1 MSFSFL
7 YNFIMLFSYA
17 VILKVISTFQNRVEL
32 RIYGNYID
40 ETIILNL
47 LHSLLIQMYMHFKCI
62 NRFFF
67 YYLYY
72 TWSFCEKM
80 KKNKLLSLSTY
91 IIYVLWRQSS
101 NSDVVFTVIKQFFIF
116 CVFDINFYLE
126 LFKSF
131 NWFYLQQL
139 RKWLLYLFF
148 IV

>member
-1 MSFSFL
+1 
-7 YNFIMLFSYA
+7 MLFSYA

-80 KKNKLLSLSTY
+80 KK
-91 IIYVLWRQSS
+91 I
-101 NSDVVFTVIKQFFIF
+101 
-116 CVFDINFYLE
+116 
-126 LFKSF
+126 SF
-131 NWFYLQQL
+131 
-139 RKWLLYLFF
+139 
-148 IV
+148 